1 MRFTGTI
8 TTYFESKKYGF
19 ITSDADGVSR
29 FFHESNCLY
38 PPRIGMAVE
47 FELGAPN
54 KLGKERQCLMV
65 SAVDGTA
72 AVVDAL
78 AGQGGGQ

>member
-8 TTYFESKKYGF
+8 TTYFESKRYGF
-19 ITSDADGVSR
+19 ITSDADGISR
-29 FFHESNCLY
+29 FFHDSNCLY

-54 KLGKERQCLMV
+54 RLGKEPQCLRI
-65 SAVDGTA
+65 SALVGST
-72 AVVDAL
+72 
-78 AGQGGGQ
+78 GGPQ